1 MRDQIAKW
9 LNSEPEETLAGVEL
23 AEGDYRLNPAAV
35 VCQSFT
41 AAAVL
46 VPLVAHASGMT
57 VLLTLRT
64 DHLHDHAGQVSFPGG
79 RVEPHDR
86 DTIATAL
93 RETEEE
99 IGLPSKRIEILG
111 FLDRYRTI
119 TGFDIEPVVGIVE
132 PGFQLTPD
140 PFEVADVFEVPLAR
154 ILERGSFQ
162 RQSRVHQGRK
172 RHFYE
177 IPHDEYHI
185 WGATAGILHNLC
197 LRANR
202 QPEMS

>member
-9 LNSEPEETLAGVEL
+9 LNPEPDKGLPSVGIV
-23 AEGDYRLNPAAV
+23 EGDYRLNPAAATH
-35 VCQSFT
+35 QQYT

-46 VPLVAHASGMT
+46 VPLVMHESGMT

-79 RVEPHDR
+79 RVEPEDS
-86 DTIATAL
+86 DSAATAL

-99 IGLPSKRIEILG
+99 IGLSRERIEIIG
-111 FLDRYRTI
+111 YLDRYRTI

-132 PGFQLTPD
+132 AGFNLSPD
-140 PFEVADVFEVPLAR
+140 PFEVAEIFEVS
-154 ILERGSFQ
+154 LEKLLDYQSFR
-162 RQSRVHQGRK
+162 RQSRLHQGRR

-177 IPHDEYHI
+177 IPHDQFHI

-197 LRANR
+197 LRAN
-202 QPEMS
+202 QHLELS